1 MYNENI
7 MKKIL
12 FGLLLVIGTFSCD
25 NSEEMPPRIEEIT
38 DSSITI
44 PTTRLSYEEQDIIE
58 KQRTEFEEVVAR
70 RAME

>member
-1 MYNENI
+1 

-38 DSSITI
+38 DDSMTI
-44 PTTRLSYEEQDIIE
+44 PTSRLSYEEQDLIDA
-58 KQRTEFEEVVAR
+58 QREEFEDAVSR
-70 RAME
+70 RITE

>member
-12 FGLLLVIGTFSCD
+12 FGLLLVLGMCSCD

-38 DSSITI
+38 DASITI
-44 PTTRLSYEEQDIIE
+44 PTERLSYEEQDLIDA
-58 KQRTEFEEVVAR
+58 QREAFEEAVALR
-70 RAME
+70 ESE

>member
-12 FGLLLVIGTFSCD
+12 LGLLLVIGTFSCD

-38 DSSITI
+38 DDSMTI
-44 PTTRLSYEEQDIIE
+44 PTSRLSYEEQDLIDA
-58 KQRTEFEEVVAR
+58 QREEFEDAVSR
-70 RAME
+70 RITE